1 MEVRKLKIMND
12 VESKIIKLNPLP
24 SYTRNIPTNI
34 EEAMKELD
42 NRIRAASLNSLSTKL
57 NVRIVFKELLEDFQ
71 KGMENKN
78 R

>member
-1 MEVRKLKIMND
+1 MMND

-24 SYTRNIPTNI
+24 SYTRNIPTNV
-34 EEAMKELD
+34 EEAMRELD